1 MCLKLIFLRFS
12 LGTGAAVWNSST
24 FSGILD
30 HFSESPGSVRWWSG
44 LYHAP
49 VTCWATR
56 WGAAWTVELPL
67 RKEHLLRWILEE
79 AVTVPLAREWGSD
92 LEAFPSFWV
101 PQTSLLLLKSLHD
114 QGNLIE
120 GTVYFVSWF
129 QRDKRLSPS
138 YHGSVAAGRHG
149 GRDTWGF
156 LS

>member
-12 LGTGAAVWNSST
+12 LGTSAAVWNSSK

-49 VTCWATR
+49 VTCWAAR

-67 RKEHLLRWILEE
+67 KGTSPQMDPWRGCYS
-79 AVTVPLAREWGSD
+79 PLSQGVRLCPWGSSQFLSPSD
-92 LEAFPSFWV
+92 FPVAVKKPPW
-101 PQTSLLLLKSLHD
+101 PRQLK
-114 QGNLIE
+114 GM
-120 GTVYFVSWF
+120 VYFGPWF
-129 QRDKRLSPS
+129 PRDKRLSPS